1 MKFRICRSPLRCAA
15 LLALL
20 AAAPAWADFAFPDAI
35 FASHWYA
42 ISIRGH
48 RSGWSEQTL
57 RRTPE
62 GLESSERTVLRVQME
77 GRTLT
82 SARSEVRRYDN
93 NLQLLEVNHE
103 ADQIGRQVRVAGRRV
118 GDSLL
123 LTRHSPDGE
132 TQQELPLDDT
142 FGGDLHILQAVLQGE
157 LKVGWTHVFT
167 TVDCDLGRLDEI
179 TVTALQRL
187 DGPRPGWLLQSQ
199 SKLLGIPS
207 QAWVGDDGVI
217 LRQEVPGMMAMA
229 MELVSQEQA
238 LAELEPFLLATAI
251 SVNRSMGDPRKLR
264 QVRLQVSA
272 DGGSG
277 VGIFPDTLR
286 QSTITEQGQTV
297 LTIRAGEV
305 PAITVQLPVTD
316 EALQPYL
323 QPSDLA
329 PSADPRL
336 IAQAREIIAGETNA
350 WQAARRLMWWVHR
363 QTGKVNSEPRPMS
376 ALEVLEA
383 KRGDCT
389 EHTVLLAALCQ
400 AVGLP
405 ARMVGGLAYDA
416 GAYHYHAWNEIYVGE
431 WVEMD
436 ATWGQEVVDA
446 GHIQTASTALDSASI
461 ARLSL
466 ASSKTMGDLKLTVLD
481 YEKAP

>member
-1 MKFRICRSPLRCAA
+1 MKSSLCRSPLVAA
-15 LLALL
+15 LLAVL
-20 AAAPAWADFAFPDAI
+20 AAAPSWAGAALPDTV

-42 ISIRGH
+42 ISIQGH

-62 GLESSERTVLRVQME
+62 GIESSERTVLRVQME

-82 SARSEVRRYDN
+82 SARAETRRYDA
-93 NLQLLEVNHE
+93 NLRLLEVEHE
-103 ADQIGRQVRVAGRRV
+103 ADQVGRKVHVTARRD
-118 GDSLL
+118 GDRLL
-123 LTRHSPDGE
+123 FTRQSPDGE
-132 TQQELPLDDT
+132 TRQELPLDNT
-142 FGGDLHILQAVLQGE
+142 FGGDLQILKAVLQGE
-157 LKVGWTHVFT
+157 LKPGWTHVFT

-187 DGPRPGWLLQSQ
+187 DDPRPGWLLQSQ

-251 SVNRSMGDPRKLR
+251 PVGSNMGDPRKLR
-264 QVRLQVSA
+264 QVRLQVSK
-272 DGGSG
+272 DGGDG
-277 VGIFPDTLR
+277 DGIFPDTLR
-286 QSTITEQGQTV
+286 QSV
-297 LTIRAGEV
+297 LTQDGRTLLTVRAGEV
-305 PAITVQLPVTD
+305 PAINVKLPVTS

-329 PSADPRL
+329 PSADSRI
-336 IAQAREIIAGETNA
+336 IAQAGEIIAGETDA

-363 QTGKVNSEPRPMS
+363 GLGKIDSEPRPMS

-389 EHTVLLAALCQ
+389 EHAVLLAALCQ

-446 GHIQTASTALDSASI
+446 GHIQTAAAALDSASV

-466 ASSKTMGDLKLTVLD
+466 ASSRTMGDLKLTILD
-481 YEKAP
+481 YQKAP